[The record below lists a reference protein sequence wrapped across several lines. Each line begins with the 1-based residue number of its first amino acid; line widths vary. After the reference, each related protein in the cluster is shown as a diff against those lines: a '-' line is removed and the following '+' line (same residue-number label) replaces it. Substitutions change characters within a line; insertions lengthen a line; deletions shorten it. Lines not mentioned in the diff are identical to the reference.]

1 MNVHDLLRFDHIV
14 FLRSSLEK
22 VERKLVS

>member
-1 MNVHDLLRFDHIV
+1 VHDLLRYETAV

-22 VERKLVS
+22 VERNLRP